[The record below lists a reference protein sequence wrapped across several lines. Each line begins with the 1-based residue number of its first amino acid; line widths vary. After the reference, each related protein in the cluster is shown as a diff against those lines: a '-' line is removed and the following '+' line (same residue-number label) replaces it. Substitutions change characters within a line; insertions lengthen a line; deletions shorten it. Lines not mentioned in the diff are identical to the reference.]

1 MLIAAKVPGSFLGGA
16 DLIHEALKLNYP
28 LVLTNFVHLPFQFCQ
43 KYLLTYE
50 VVILIWVILFC

>member
-1 MLIAAKVPGSFLGGA
+1 MMLIGANVPGSFLGGV

-43 KYLLTYE
+43 KYLLIYE
-50 VVILIWVILFC
+50 VVVLI